1 MFSPPPN
8 KKDVVTALEAL
19 RNIERPEG
27 DNDGDPINSRSV
39 YPYLSAP
46 DQAKVDHAEQ
56 VTKEYV
62 RKLGDEGD
70 EPNRRSLTELSKA
83 GFPAY
88 LGPDQYDP
96 YRLVGDVKV
105 GEWTLNLSDPNNQRE
120 DDD

>member
-8 KKDVVTALEAL
+8 KKEVVAALEAL
-19 RNIERPEG
+19 RDIERPQGDNEG
-27 DNDGDPINSRSV
+27 DSINSSSV
-39 YPYLSAP
+39 YPYLSP
-46 DQAKVDHAEQ
+46 EDQAKVDHAEQ

-70 EPNRRSLTELSKA
+70 EPNKRSLTELKKA
-83 GFPAY
+83 GIHAY

-105 GEWTLNLSDPNNQRE
+105 GDWDLNISDPNNQRE
-120 DDD
+120 DD

>member
-27 DNDGDPINSRSV
+27 DNDGDPINSSSV

-70 EPNRRSLTELSKA
+70 EPNRRSLTELRKV
-83 GFPAY
+83 GLPAC

-96 YRLVGDVKV
+96 YRLVGNVQV